1 MEIPKVV
8 TLEPEPEGYS
18 EKSRKSQFRLLA
30 SLLFVFVSIVSGI
43 ILFKIVLPGL
53 KAPTVKTSF
62 GEVKGLTL
70 MRAGKP
76 VSVFLG
82 IPFAK
87 PPIGELRF
95 KKPVKSQPWSPDIFH
110 AYKQP
115 PACPQ
120 FQSSKLSKIMK
131 PITQR
136 EDCLYLNIY
145 VPGKPDSKQRLP
157 VIIWIHGGA
166 FYMGNIAKYDP
177 SPLAITGKVIIVS
190 IQYRLGIFG
199 FLSSGN
205 MDEAPGN
212 VGLHDQVMAI
222 KWVRHHVGSF
232 GGEVIH

>member
-18 EKSRKSQFRLLA
+18 EKSRKRQFRLLA
-30 SLLFVFVSIVSGI
+30 LLLFAVVGVVTGI
-43 ILFKIVLPGL
+43 ILFKIILPGL
-53 KAPTVKTSF
+53 RAPIVKTSF
-62 GEVKGLTL
+62 GELKGVTW

-95 KKPVKSQPWSPDIFH
+95 KKPVKSRPWSPNTFH

-120 FQSSKLSKIMK
+120 FHPPKSLKDLK
-131 PITQR
+131 PITQG

-157 VIIWIHGGA
+157 VIVWIHGGA
-166 FYMGNIAKYDP
+166 FYFGNIAKYDP
-177 SPLAITGKVIIVS
+177 SPLAVTGKVIIAS

-205 MDEAPGN
+205 MEEAPGN

-222 KWVRHHVGSF
+222 KWIRQHIGSF
-232 GGEVIH
+232 GGN